1 MFKKFLSIENSINF
15 KDKYVITEKI
25 DGANIQF
32 IFENGELT
40 GVASRN
46 QIVENNF
53 NGYQDVIK
61 KPEFQVLFEKLK
73 ELSKDNA
80 INIYG
85 EIFGNSVQKRIKYGI
100 EPQIRFFS
108 ISVNNKYC
116 SFKVLQ
122 DIVENDCLL
131 VPIITYTNTLE
142 ESFSFDVDNLK
153 SHVAP
158 EEQIAEGIVVEPFL
172 YFDERRIV
180 KIKSKNF
187 LEIEKNIKKQQNIP
201 NQDVILMR
209 DNFLNYLTENRL
221 DNVCSHYD
229 CSNMDKELSIEI
241 VRDFFIDAKN
251 DFLKENDLSAFSKEE
266 QKSIFKQDF
275 SKWLNILTSKKVNL

>member
-1 MFKKFLSIENSINF
+1 MFKKFLSIENSRNF

-73 ELSKDNA
+73 ELSKNNA

-85 EIFGNSVQKRIKYGI
+85 EIFSNSVQKRIKYGI

-108 ISVNNKYC
+108 ISVNDKYY

-122 DIVENDCLL
+122 DIVENDRLL

-153 SHVAP
+153 SRVAP

-172 YFDERRIV
+172 YFDERRMV

-201 NQDVILMR
+201 NQDVISMR

-229 CSNMDKELSIEI
+229 CSNMDKELAIEI

-266 QKSIFKQDF
+266 QKFIFKQDF
-275 SKWLNILTSKKVNL
+275 SKWLNVLTSKKVNL